1 MIRSFDWRDLTL
13 LHRLR
18 GGAHCFD
25 AKLAYTR
32 GHSALR
38 LALLTALSPRQSTC
52 TLIASAAASGDRQLV
67 GQFCLRADEHTARM
81 AFIGPPEA
89 LTQSNGVGLLEALAK
104 AAGKRGAHH
113 LMAEVDE
120 HHSVLEIFRRA
131 GFAIYGRQSLWRL
144 NSPTQIESQ
153 AIGSGWRWEQPADHQ
168 AIYGLCQNLVPA
180 LLQQVEPSPTGD
192 GQGLVHW
199 RKDELLGYLHL
210 AAGPR
215 GVWVRP
221 YIHPTTE
228 MMDALLTAFVNLHA
242 RSSRKPI
249 YVGVHSY
256 QSWINGVL
264 ERVGF
269 ELVADLVLMVKRLAA
284 AVRRPVLAPLSS
296 LERTSPEPT
305 APFVRHWNQKPT
317 PRVSRRT

>member
-1 MIRSFDWRDLTL
+1 L
-13 LHRLR
+13 
-18 GGAHCFD
+18 D
-25 AKLAYTR
+25 AKLAYTY

-38 LALLTALSPRQSTC
+38 LALQTALLPRQSAC
-52 TLIASAAASGDRQLV
+52 TLVASAAAAGERPLV

-89 LTQSNGVGLLEALAK
+89 LTQSNGLRLLEVLAK
-104 AAGKRGAHH
+104 SAGERGAHH

-120 HHSVLEIFRRA
+120 HHPALEIFRRA
-131 GFAIYGRQSLWRL
+131 GFAIYGRQRLWRWDSSL
-144 NSPTQIESQ
+144 QIEGQ
-153 AIGSGWRWEQPADHQ
+153 TDEFGWCWEQPADHP

-180 LLQQVEPSPTGD
+180 LMQQVEPLPSRD
-192 GQGLVHW
+192 AQGLVHW
-199 RKDELLGYLHL
+199 RKDELLGYLQM
-210 AAGPR
+210 AVGPR

-221 YIHPTTE
+221 YLHPITE
-228 MMDALLTAFVNLHA
+228 TMEALLTAFVKLRE

-249 YVGVHSY
+249 YVAVRSY
-256 QSWINGVL
+256 QSWMNGVL
-264 ERVGF
+264 ERAGF
-269 ELVADLVLMVKRLAA
+269 DLLADQALMVKHLAA

-317 PRVSRRT
+317 PRASRRT